1 MIICDMQRKIEA
13 ENNTPIMGLTY
24 YLHKQ
29 HIKFLSDDVEIGPPP
44 R

>member
-1 MIICDMQRKIEA
+1 MIICDMQRKTKA

-29 HIKFLSDDVEIGPPP
+29 HIKFLSDAKSNYLSF
-44 R
+44 